1 MSNHRDSAKGT
12 SCTTTTVTL
21 CNGAKKAVD
30 ELQEKYF
37 VEHKRYLSIPRAIN
51 ILLSELPERKNLT

>member
-1 MSNHRDSAKGT
+1 MSHHRNSSKGE

-21 CNGAKKAVD
+21 CNGAKKVVD

-37 VEHKRYLSIPRAIN
+37 NEHHRYLSIPRAIN
-51 ILLSELPERKNLT
+51 MLLSGLKTEK

>member
-1 MSNHRDSAKGT
+1 MSNHRNSSKGE

-21 CNGAKKAVD
+21 CNGAKKVVD

-37 VEHKRYLSIPRAIN
+37 IEHKRYLSIPRAIN
-51 ILLSELPERKNLT
+51 ILLSGIKIEK

>member
-1 MSNHRDSAKGT
+1 MSHHRDSSKGE

-21 CNGAKKAVD
+21 CNGAKKVVD

-37 VEHKRYLSIPRAIN
+37 IEHRRYLSIPRAIN
-51 ILLSELPERKNLT
+51 MLLSGLNKEK